1 MSIFGVRL
9 GPESPATASLDAG
22 GRFPTE
28 LAGVKVLFDGVPAP
42 LIFAT
47 AGQVSAI
54 VPYVFETGWR
64 VSDAGLEVAR
74 VGDVAI
80 EYNGLLSDPI
90 PGITGP
96 SAPGIFTADASGSG
110 QAAALNQD
118 GSINSAANPAAQ
130 GSVVV
135 LYGTG
140 AGEMTPT
147 PQDGALIGE
156 ELPIPTLPVSA
167 TVNGQDAE
175 ILYAGGAP
183 GLVAGVLQVNL
194 RLPPTVSR
202 DVQVVLTVGPRSS
215 QTVTVAVA
223 P

>member
-1 MSIFGVRL
+1 
-9 GPESPATASLDAG
+9 
-22 GRFPTE
+22 
-28 LAGVKVLFDGVPAP
+28 
-42 LIFAT
+42 
-47 AGQVSAI
+47 
-54 VPYVFETGWR
+54 
-64 VSDAGLEVAR
+64 
-74 VGDVAI
+74 
-80 EYNGLLSDPI
+80 
-90 PGITGP
+90 
-96 SAPGIFTADASGSG
+96 
-110 QAAALNQD
+110 
-118 GSINSAANPAAQ
+118 
-130 GSVVV
+130 
-135 LYGTG
+135 
-140 AGEMTPT
+140 MTPT